1 MTRATIAT
9 QTRYIAARR
18 FSPPAR
24 RIARILITAIVSPCR
39 EREGHPFTSQEGRHS
54 QGKVGK
60 SLGREGGGGMIIE
73 TIS

>member
-1 MTRATIAT
+1 MTRAMIAT
-9 QTRYIAARR
+9 QTRYMAERR

-24 RIARILITAIVSPCR
+24 RIARILMTAMVSPCR
-39 EREGHPFTSQEGRHS
+39 EREGKPFTSQEGRHS

-60 SLGREGGGGMIIE
+60 SLGRGEGGVMIE